1 VGFEVVGLRVV
12 ELAVGLRVVGVAVGF
27 LVVGVA
33 VGFLVVGLPVVG
45 LDEGI
50 AVGCEVV
57 GAVVGFELSDGAAI
71 RVGKLVGC
79 GVVGGGDFREKEGVN
94 V

>member
-12 ELAVGLRVVGVAVGF
+12 ELAVGLR
-27 LVVGVA
+27 VVGVA